1 VLLLG
6 YALTALLAYL
16 FGSLPTGFLV
26 AKAKGVD
33 IRTVGSKNMGATNV
47 FRVLGKGPGI
57 LVLLVDALKGALAV
71 LVLPPLFARLAPQ
84 AATVGLPLTAA
95 LCAVLGHNYTCWLGF
110 KGGKGVATSAGV
122 LAALVPGAFLVT
134 ISVWLVV
141 FALSRYVSLASVC
154 AAGALPVATALLRQ
168 PGAFVVLN
176 LVLGLLAIWK
186 HKANIERLR
195 NGTEHRFGKKKAAG
209 ESPTQEPRP

>member
-1 VLLLG
+1 MSLLG

-71 LVLPPLFARLAPQ
+71 LLLPHLFARLAPQ

-110 KGGKGVATSAGV
+110 KGGKGIATSAGV
-122 LAALVPGAFLVT
+122 LGALVPGAFLVT
-134 ISVWLVV
+134 ISVWIIV
-141 FALSRYVSLASVC
+141 FAVSRYVSLASVC
-154 AAGALPVATALLRQ
+154 AAAALPVATALLRQ
-168 PGAFVVLN
+168 PGAFVVLT
-176 LVLGLLAIWK
+176 LILGLLAIWK
-186 HKANIERLR
+186 HRANIERLQ
-195 NGTEHRFGKKKAAG
+195 NGTEHRFGKKKPDG
-209 ESPTQEPRP
+209 QSPPQEPRP